1 MLNRFRGA
9 LYMDYDIELIS
20 GFVDETR
27 DIIEEVEPTLIE
39 LSHESVGNA
48 VDSETVN
55 SIFRLFHSLKS
66 SAAFLGFNNIAR
78 LTHEAETLLQGVRE
92 GKIPLSGDL
101 ASVLCTSTDLI
112 MDMLH
117 AIEDK
122 HNDEGFDSKIDIN
135 IKDLLTFNT
144 GGAPMKNDE
153 QKPAEAPQTPQA
165 VEKQETEPVIANL
178 TPQMEQEL
186 FTPEMY
192 QNYIAEAIEQLDL
205 VEEKFLTLEK
215 NGYNEE
221 DLNSAYRAI
230 HSFKGN
236 SSFMQLQD
244 LMNLSHMVETIM
256 GSMREKLTEVT
267 PDNISFLLEAL
278 DLLHSTVDEMNNDH
292 SKTTIPNYT
301 AYADLMREIYPECFN
316 NEDSVRALDELAAKE
331 GHSIDLKTK
340 STNSSLPF
348 SKPQEVQAAQQAP
361 VQQAVPQAVQPE
373 VIQQPL
379 DIPQASDEA
388 PAKPAEG
395 DAPATSK
402 REIVRKDIRV
412 HLDKLDSII
421 NLAGE
426 LVIAESMVTRN
437 PVVSDIEDENFSRA
451 VHQLRRICNELQDA
465 SMSLRM
471 VPLESTFKKMV
482 RVVHD
487 LSRKMEKQIKLDIIG
502 GDTEVDKTVIEHIGD
517 PLVHIIR
524 NSCDHGIESS
534 DERLANGKPAIGRVS
549 IEGRHEGG
557 EVWIIIQDDGK
568 GLNKNKIVETA
579 IKRGVIENADTLD
592 DHDIWQLIFEP
603 GFSTADK
610 ISDVSGRGVGMDV
623 VKKNIE
629 KMNGHIDIRTM
640 EGKGTSFVIRIPL
653 TLAIID
659 GMLVKSGNSLYTIPT
674 LMIKKSI
681 TCTDEMITHSPEGKE
696 ILVMGDEFL
705 PIIKLAEV
713 FKQPEAEHDVKQGI
727 LMITE
732 NRGRKFAIMADSIIG
747 QQQTVIKGLS
757 SYLNSARGTSGCTIL
772 GDGTVSLIIDISS
785 LIQIAEE
792 QSKNSFNETL
802 AK

>member
-1 MLNRFRGA
+1 
-9 LYMDYDIELIS
+9 MDYDIELIS

-39 LSHESVGNA
+39 LSHESKGDS

-66 SAAFLGFNNIAR
+66 SAAFLGFNNIAK

-92 GKIPLSGDL
+92 GRIPLSGDL
-101 ASVLCTSTDLI
+101 ATVLCTSTDLI

-117 AIEDK
+117 SIEEK
-122 HNDEGFDSKIDIN
+122 HNDEGFDTKIEAN
-135 IKDLLTFNT
+135 IADLLTFSK
-144 GGAPMKNDE
+144 GGASMSK
-153 QKPAEAPQTPQA
+153 AESNASEAQENTTPQPS
-165 VEKQETEPVIANL
+165 EPKQDTAPSMSSK
-178 TPQMEQEL
+178 MEQEL

-192 QNYIAEAIEQLDL
+192 QNYIAEAGDQLDL

-256 GSMREKLTEVT
+256 GSMREKITEVT

-278 DLLHSTVDEMNNDH
+278 DLLHSTIDEMNNDH
-292 SKTTIPNYT
+292 TRSSIPNYK
-301 AYADLMREIYPECFN
+301 AYADLMKEIYPECFN
-316 NEDSVRALDELAAKE
+316 NEDSQKALDELAE
-331 GHSIDLKTK
+331 KTGRDIK
-340 STNSSLPF
+340 LTQESETSPLPF
-348 SKPQEVQAAQQAP
+348 SSNSNTTSVAQSQEKSQPIPLETVKP
-361 VQQAVPQAVQPE
+361 VQPQKAE
-373 VIQQPL
+373 V
-379 DIPQASDEA
+379 
-388 PAKPAEG
+388 AEQG
-395 DAPATSK
+395 ESSSK
-402 REIVRKDIRV
+402 RDIVRKDIRV
-412 HLDKLDSII
+412 QLDKLDSII

-437 PVVSDIEDENFSRA
+437 PIISDIEDENFSRA

-471 VPLESTFKKMV
+471 VPLDSTFKKMV

-487 LSRKMEKQIKLDIIG
+487 LSRKMGKQIKLDIQG

-524 NSCDHGIESS
+524 NSCDHGVETS
-534 DERLANGKPAIGRVS
+534 DVRLANGKSAVGRVS

-568 GLNKNKIVETA
+568 GLNKEKIVETA
-579 IKRGVIENADTLD
+579 IKRGVIESADSLS

-623 VKKNIE
+623 VKRNIE
-629 KMNGHIDIRTM
+629 KMNGHIDIRTA
-640 EGKGTSFVIRIPL
+640 EGKGTSFIIRIPL

-659 GMLVKSGNSLYTIPT
+659 GMLVKSGDSLYTIPT

-681 TCTDEMITHSPEGKE
+681 TCTEEMITHSPEGKE

-713 FKQPEAEHDVKQGI
+713 FKQPEAEHNVLEGI

-757 SYLNSARGTSGCTIL
+757 SYLSAARGTSGCTIL

-785 LIQIAEE
+785 LIEIAEE
-792 QSKNSFNETL
+792 QSRNSFNATL
-802 AK
+802 EKK

>member
-1 MLNRFRGA
+1 
-9 LYMDYDIELIS
+9 MDYDIELIS

-39 LSHESVGNA
+39 LSHESRGNV

-112 MDMLH
+112 MEMLH
-117 AIEDK
+117 AIEESY
-122 HNDEGFDSKIDIN
+122 NDEGFDTKIDTN
-135 IKDLLTFNT
+135 IADLLTFSK
-144 GGAPMKNDE
+144 GGAPMNSDE
-153 QKPAEAPQTPQA
+153 SKSAEASEAPEAEITPQNAEAPSGM
-165 VEKQETEPVIANL
+165 

-192 QNYIAEAIEQLDL
+192 QNYIVEAVEQLDL
-205 VEEKFLTLEK
+205 VEEKFLALEK
-215 NGYNEE
+215 KGYDEE

-244 LMNLSHMVETIM
+244 LMNVSHMVETIM

-278 DLLHSTVDEMNNDH
+278 DLLHSTVDEMNNDYTK
-292 SKTTIPNYT
+292 SSIPNYV
-301 AYADLMREIYPECFN
+301 AYSDLMKEIYPECFN
-316 NEDSVRALDELAAKE
+316 NEDSIKALDELAEKE
-331 GHSIDLKTK
+331 GKNIVLSESNNTR
-340 STNSSLPF
+340 LPF
-348 SKPQEVQAAQQAP
+348 TSNEIKETVEITDRN
-361 VQQAVPQAVQPE
+361 VIVQPSTSESIPEPE
-373 VIQQPL
+373 VLPVGAITTKT
-379 DIPQASDEA
+379 AGSGESA
-388 PAKPAEG
+388 P
-395 DAPATSK
+395 K
-402 REIVRKDIRV
+402 RDIVRKDIRV
-412 HLDKLDSII
+412 NLDKLDSII

-437 PVVSDIEDENFSRA
+437 PVVAEIEDENFSRA

-471 VPLESTFKKMV
+471 VPLDSTFKKMV

-487 LSRKMEKQIKLDIIG
+487 LSRKMGKQIKLDIKG

-524 NSCDHGIESS
+524 NSCDHGIEPS
-534 DERLANGKPAIGRVS
+534 DIRVANGKAAIGHVS

-568 GLNKNKIVETA
+568 GLNKEKIVDTA
-579 IKRGVIENADTLD
+579 IKRGVIDNADSLD
-592 DHDIWQLIFEP
+592 DHAIWQLIFEP

-623 VKKNIE
+623 VKRNIE
-629 KMNGHIDIRTM
+629 KMNGHIDIRTI

-681 TCTDEMITHSPEGKE
+681 TCTEEMITHSPEGKE

-713 FKQPEAEHDVKQGI
+713 FKQPEAEQDVMQGI

-757 SYLNSARGTSGCTIL
+757 SYLSNARGTSGCTIL

-785 LIQIAEE
+785 LIEIAEE
-792 QSKNSFNETL
+792 QSRNSFNKTL
-802 AK
+802 ERL